1 MSRANI
7 KQVKKDEDN
16 EELKYCVRSIL
27 ENIPWI
33 RKIFILM
40 PNDKVKYFK
49 PIEEIKEKIVY
60 VKDKDFLGFDSSNSN
75 TFQYNLYN
83 ITKFGISDNFIL
95 MDDDY
100 FIGKPINKTKFFYYD
115 EEQKKVLPSIVSD
128 DFSELNK
135 EDTISK
141 LNKINRK
148 RNINLHSFYG
158 WKLSQLN
165 AFLFLLEQ
173 FGSPLINAGFTHN
186 AIPININDMK
196 ELFDLMKNNYTDA
209 NEILY
214 AKERTIHDL
223 QFQSLYMTYSLNVKK
238 RKVNSIPWIYIDLGE
253 ANLKSLNIELFVINT
268 SGDRIYKKEE
278 YQTAKDI
285 LEIKFN
291 KPTKYEIVLFDKT
304 ENISHNTNKSID
316 NNQFKNIEIQK
327 QINDSSQILNK
338 DQKNESKSNDKTN
351 EEKQNNNYNQHQK
364 YPNYTNPQ
372 QQQNSSSKSQ
382 NIYKINE
389 LQKNENNNN
398 NYNNNSKTQTQ
409 NQNSI
414 ITQEK
419 ITAINFLNTCQ
430 DLHNKALEKYNSNI
444 IPDAIEF
451 LQKELKYLIEFRE
464 VILTKKT
471 FLSEHLKSINSRI
484 TEDNNLILQ
493 YNENKYKLLN
503 KIYSFRPLLQ
513 NETIEKYISS
523 KIILKAPINFSDI
536 YDFTLKRNL
545 SSEIKQKWNKCVT
558 INYRLFLLYGPKGC
572 GKTLISQALSLDNKF
587 KFYMLDSMEPI
598 NNINNY
604 MLNLSKILNYN
615 HPVCL
620 FIKNIEALLPKLTQ
634 INYLIDKILEYEDNV
649 VIVSS
654 NVDPNRLPNDFMN
667 RHKIYFFVGAVKPQ
681 DKINY
686 IKFISQKL
694 NIKLDIDNSA
704 LFDFCVSNLIN
715 YNNEDIKNLLVL
727 AKEVKSTKATE
738 SINGNSVDMDD
749 LIDAKNKVAG
759 NLTLNVIQ
767 EFYQTKNN
775 PDNYI

>member
-1 MSRANI
+1 MNIIFFIVLIIQINYIICQEYESKIEKTSKINGVYRIDSKNNDFHLIYERNEVKFSKAKPKIKEYFRIIPTENNLYFIEFKALNKNLGVDKNGTIKLFEKKTYWNITQLNNSKYIIQNNYTKNFLEIKDEYPVCLNKLENITNDKISDNFIFTFFKIFEEVLIKPEHIKLIEDEPVDVLIKYIDLSDNTLSRANI

-83 ITKFGISDNFIL
+83 MEKFGISDNFIL

-115 EEQKKVLPSIVSD
+115 EKQKKVLPSIVSD
-128 DFSELNK
+128 DLSELNK

-158 WKLSQLN
+158 WKLAQLN

-316 NNQFKNIEIQK
+316 NNQSKNIEIQK

-338 DQKNESKSNDKTN
+338 YQKN
-351 EEKQNNNYNQHQK
+351 
-364 YPNYTNPQ
+364 
-372 QQQNSSSKSQ
+372 
-382 NIYKINE
+382 
-389 LQKNENNNN
+389 
-398 NYNNNSKTQTQ
+398 
-409 NQNSI
+409 
-414 ITQEK
+414 
-419 ITAINFLNTCQ
+419 
-430 DLHNKALEKYNSNI
+430 
-444 IPDAIEF
+444 
-451 LQKELKYLIEFRE
+451 
-464 VILTKKT
+464 
-471 FLSEHLKSINSRI
+471 
-484 TEDNNLILQ
+484 
-493 YNENKYKLLN
+493 
-503 KIYSFRPLLQ
+503 
-513 NETIEKYISS
+513 
-523 KIILKAPINFSDI
+523 
-536 YDFTLKRNL
+536 
-545 SSEIKQKWNKCVT
+545 
-558 INYRLFLLYGPKGC
+558 
-572 GKTLISQALSLDNKF
+572 
-587 KFYMLDSMEPI
+587 
-598 NNINNY
+598 
-604 MLNLSKILNYN
+604 
-615 HPVCL
+615 
-620 FIKNIEALLPKLTQ
+620 
-634 INYLIDKILEYEDNV
+634 
-649 VIVSS
+649 
-654 NVDPNRLPNDFMN
+654 
-667 RHKIYFFVGAVKPQ
+667 
-681 DKINY
+681 
-686 IKFISQKL
+686 
-694 NIKLDIDNSA
+694 
-704 LFDFCVSNLIN
+704 
-715 YNNEDIKNLLVL
+715 
-727 AKEVKSTKATE
+727 
-738 SINGNSVDMDD
+738 
-749 LIDAKNKVAG
+749 
-759 NLTLNVIQ
+759 
-767 EFYQTKNN
+767 
-775 PDNYI
+775 